1 MLSLPAAL
9 CYSGPAGRPEWGWVR
24 LVLPAILL
32 SLAPASG
39 LRAQTHEADSLRLA
53 LGARPRPDTARANTL
68 NALALAL
75 RNNDPG
81 ESAALFNEAQR
92 LAQRLGYARGAA
104 EGALGQGFYYRH
116 RSEYG
121 PAISFSEQARQSFA
135 QAGDR
140 LGQTRCLYNLA
151 CIYSEQGRYV
161 RSLRYNLRG
170 LALAEA
176 DHNRKW
182 MGFLN
187 TQLGIS
193 STYLGENARAEQY
206 LMRGLKLARASG
218 DLTSIGHAYAGLGDL
233 YRRQGRWREAERSYA
248 QDEAIF
254 RQLGFET
261 GRVFEEI
268 NLGDMAERQ
277 GRYAQALAYARS
289 GLRRSARLQTTG
301 ETPRGELVL
310 ARTFLHTGRPDSAWY
325 YARRSLAAARRSGA
339 REYSRDASAV
349 LARAAARLGR
359 YADAYRYEQLAGAYR
374 DTLNS
379 NDMQRRAAVL
389 EYRADLARQQ
399 AEIRLLTRNG
409 QLVEARN
416 RQQYRLLLLALLSL
430 GVVLALSLVLWRSY
444 RARQLA
450 YAQLEQQ
457 QAELRAAQA
466 QLVQAEKWA
475 FVGEVSAGIAHE
487 LQNPLAFM
495 QNFAD
500 VSMALLDA
508 EPGAAPASLEQ
519 EMMAGL
525 RQNLEKI
532 SQQGQRAS
540 SIISDMLAH
549 ARRGTAPHQ
558 PTDLNALATEAL
570 TLTAQARPTPGPA
583 VALRADLA
591 PDLPLVPAVAADLS
605 RVLVNLCT
613 NAVHAVCARL
623 AHEAPAYQPTVTLST
638 RRASPTTV
646 EIRVRDNGTGMPE
659 AIREQ
664 VFRPFF
670 TTKPAGEGTGLGL
683 SLSHDIIAQGHG
695 GTLTVESAEGVGTE
709 FIILLPG

>member
-1 MLSLPAAL
+1 MLRLPAAL
-9 CYSGPAGRPEWGWVR
+9 PHPGPAGRPKGGW
-24 LVLPAILL
+24 LVLLATLL
-32 SLAPASG
+32 CLALAPG

-53 LGARPRPDTARANTL
+53 LGARPRPDTARVNTL

-81 ESAALFNEAQR
+81 ESAAFFREAQR
-92 LAQRLGYARGAA
+92 LAQHLGYTRGAA
-104 EGALGQGFYYRH
+104 EGALGLGFYYRH

-121 PAISFSEQARQSFA
+121 PAMRLSEQARLEFA
-135 QAGDR
+135 RAGDR
-140 LGQTRCLYNLA
+140 LGQTRSLYNQA

-161 RSLRYNLRG
+161 KSLRTNLRG

-187 TQLGIS
+187 SQLGIS
-193 STYLGENARAEQY
+193 STYLGEYGRAEQY
-206 LMRGLKLARASG
+206 LTRGLQLARASG

-248 QDEAIF
+248 QDERIY

-289 GLRRSARLQTTG
+289 GLRRSARLQTTS

-325 YARRSLAAARRSGA
+325 YGRRSLAATRRSGA

-349 LARAAARLGR
+349 LAQAAARLGR
-359 YADAYRYEQLAGAYR
+359 YAEAYRYEQLTSAYR
-374 DTLNS
+374 DTLSS
-379 NDMQRRAAVL
+379 NDMHRRAAVL
-389 EYRADLARQQ
+389 EYRAEMARQQ

-416 RQQYRLLLLALLSL
+416 RQQFRLLLLALLSL

-444 RARQLA
+444 RARQRA
-450 YAQLEQQ
+450 YAQLQQQ

-495 QNFAD
+495 RNFAA
-500 VSMALLDA
+500 VSVALLDA
-508 EPGAAPASLEQ
+508 KPGTAAAPASLQQ

-558 PTDLNALATEAL
+558 PTDLNALASEAL
-570 TLTAQARPTPGPA
+570 ALTAQARHSPDPA
-583 VALRADLA
+583 VDLRTDLA
-591 PDLPLVPAVAADLS
+591 PDLPLVPAVPADLS

-613 NAVHAVCARL
+613 NALHAVCTRA
-623 AHEAPAYQPTVTLST
+623 AHEAPAYRPTVTLST

-646 EIRVRDNGTGMPE
+646 EIRVHDNGTGMPE
-659 AIREQ
+659 AVREQ
-664 VFRPFF
+664 VFKPFF
-670 TTKPAGEGTGLGL
+670 TTKLAGEGTGLGL
-683 SLSHDIIAQGHG
+683 SLSHDIITKGHG
-695 GTLTVESAEGVGTE
+695 GTLAVESTEGVGTE
-709 FIILLPG
+709 FIITLPE